1 MAPRVLNQDYE
12 FFYQDVPT
20 VMVVVR
26 SAQSGIQ
33 QVLWAQLDTGSS
45 FTILDI
51 AFAERL
57 QLDLSNAP
65 RVVLQGATGRFE
77 GRFAEVELQLL
88 GQVELTVLVE
98 VAFVPRLDVAEGNLL
113 GLDLL
118 EQIDLSLSH
127 FQRRGFLG
135 IASSS

>member
-1 MAPRVLNQDYE
+1 LNQDYE

-51 AFAERL
+51 TFAERL
-57 QLDLSNAP
+57 KLDLSNAP

-77 GRFAEVELQLL
+77 GRLAEVELQLL
-88 GQVELTVLVE
+88 GQDELTVLVE